1 MGLHSSKAGNMAVA
15 VQSDLR
21 KSINTEKSRAFEPAL
36 FSEGIDKA
44 ESMIY
49 NLNKL
54 FFGGLL

>member
-1 MGLHSSKAGNMAVA
+1 MAVA

-36 FSEGIDKA
+36 FSEGIDKFG
-44 ESMIY
+44 SMIY

-54 FFGGLL
+54 FFGGIL